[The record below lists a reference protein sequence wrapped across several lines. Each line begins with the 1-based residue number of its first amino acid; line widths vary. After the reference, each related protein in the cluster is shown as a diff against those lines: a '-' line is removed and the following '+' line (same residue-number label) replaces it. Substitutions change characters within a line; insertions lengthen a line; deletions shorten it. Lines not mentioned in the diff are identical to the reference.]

1 MDAPNI
7 HVQSQG
13 VTVSNP
19 AEPQSVDSYPDFN
32 GADAE
37 SVSGDGDAEMLMSLR
52 RRIAHLSDRV
62 RNADQCIEA
71 ILDSVREGVLI
82 VSDDGSIVVANPQAE
97 FLLGRSCQELTGGMF
112 GTLGTGESTTEI
124 NVVAADGLVHLV
136 ELRNRRIVWRG
147 EPALL
152 FTLQDITS
160 HRSRAVQAEA
170 EVTKRDNFIAMLSH
184 ELRNPLA
191 AIANSSQWML
201 MCRRD
206 PEDEL
211 ALGVIGRQLNHLM
224 RMLDDLLDV
233 SRIARGKLEIRTE
246 PIDLCRGIHDAI
258 SAAFEDSDLN
268 DRVLNVDLP
277 GSPVFIL
284 ADPVRLQQV
293 ICNLL
298 TNAARYSSSG
308 DEINLVVDV
317 EDRVS
322 ECDSN
327 RRSNV
332 ANPCNPLVTLCV
344 RDTGMGIPKDMLD
357 TIFLPFVQTDQAI
370 DRSAGGMGLG
380 LALARQIVELHGG
393 TITADSQGLGSG
405 SEFCVTFDAIEAPE
419 AKVAIPHSA
428 EPAVGLRV
436 LLIEDSVDIRTTLRM
451 LLQADRHEVLER
463 DDGPSGLAALIEHRP
478 DVAIIDIGLP
488 GLTGYQIAEA
498 AAMFE
503 GRDGMRLIAAT
514 GYGRPEDRHAAI
526 QAGFDEHVTKPIN
539 YQTLRRLLGT
549 PSDTPDT
556 PSDPA

>member
-419 AKVAIPHSA
+419 AKVAMPHSA